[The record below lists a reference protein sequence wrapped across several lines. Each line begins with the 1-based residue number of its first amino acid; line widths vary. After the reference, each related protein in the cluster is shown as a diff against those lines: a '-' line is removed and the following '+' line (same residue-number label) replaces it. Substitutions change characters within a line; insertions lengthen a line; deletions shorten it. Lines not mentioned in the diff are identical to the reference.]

1 MMIRNIKD
9 LDENQRE
16 TLSQLGRKIGSC
28 LKLDQDDYFLL
39 KWLQAT
45 NFDVQQ
51 AEDMFRQSLWVRK
64 KFGLETILEDYKPP
78 EVLEKYDP
86 GGFFGYDKE
95 GFPIFIDPVGKIDFK
110 GLLHSARREEV
121 LRFKGM
127 HAEQGMQLA
136 KDQSKK
142 LGKRIDKVVTIL
154 DMEGLGMKHLWT
166 PGVALFNSV
175 LHFYESN
182 YPGYWKQILVI
193 KAPALFPVA
202 YSLVKPFLSEYTRG
216 QIKVLGSDWKKELQE
231 YVDEDNLPEF
241 YGGKCRDEKDDP
253 KCATKI
259 CYGGDIPESFH
270 VAQKPFGEA
279 EGTKVT
285 VVERGKIL
293 EIRGDVTTSATTIR
307 WDFRTKENDVG
318 FGVFFAPPPPPS
330 PPAES
335 KSDKPSSPIK
345 ETPVKN
351 VPSTA
356 SEESTDEEKKSSENG
371 KQDVTNGKDNGKNN
385 SKENGH
391 QENDLE
397 ELLPIQRVDSHLIP
411 EQGCFKCDKTGTY
424 VLRFD
429 NSYSWIRSKD
439 LEYKIEGLA
448 NMSLVTVKGTK

>member
-1 MMIRNIKD
+1 
-9 LDENQRE
+9 
-16 TLSQLGRKIGSC
+16 
-28 LKLDQDDYFLL
+28 QDDYFLL

-51 AEDMFRQSLWVRK
+51 AEDIFRQSLWVRK
-64 KFGLETILEDYKPP
+64 KFGLDTILEDYKPP

-142 LGKRIDKVVTIL
+142 LGKRVDKVVTIL

-166 PGVALFNSV
+166 PEIIFFQV

-293 EIRGDVTTSATTIR
+293 EIRGDHIKVGLCLIR

-318 FGVFFAPPPPPS
+318 FGLV
-330 PPAES
+330 
-335 KSDKPSSPIK
+335 
-345 ETPVKN
+345 
-351 VPSTA
+351 
-356 SEESTDEEKKSSENG
+356 KKSTR
-371 KQDVTNGKDNGKNN
+371 KVTLYDFP
-385 SKENGH
+385 
-391 QENDLE
+391 Q
-397 ELLPIQRVDSHLIP
+397 LPIQRVDSHLIP